1 LGLKVAF
8 RKLNSHRSLNLL
20 TDFVSIMVQWN
31 IIGQNAVYMLGLDS
45 LLEIEGFAPGIS
57 FICGG
62 KK

>member
-1 LGLKVAF
+1 
-8 RKLNSHRSLNLL
+8 
-20 TDFVSIMVQWN
+20 MVQWN